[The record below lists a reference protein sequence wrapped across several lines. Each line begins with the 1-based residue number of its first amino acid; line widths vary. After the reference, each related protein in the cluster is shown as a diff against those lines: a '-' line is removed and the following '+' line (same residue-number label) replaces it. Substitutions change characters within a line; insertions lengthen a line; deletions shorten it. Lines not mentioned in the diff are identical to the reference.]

1 MADAVGLAA
10 ELDEPPVVDDA
21 VDHGGGHL
29 VVPEHRP
36 PPAELQIRGDHHRL
50 SLVCVGEDLEEQ
62 PRPVRVEREEPE
74 LVDDEQAGLADKRGL
89 PVEPP
94 VVAGAPQ
101 AHHERG
107 RREEARLEP
116 PLARQRAEGRRHV
129 RLAGADVAHEHE
141 VLPAPDEVEREQRL
155 APHALRPRHG
165 RPVVAVEGLGRR
177 QRAAPEQRRALRGLA
192 AGPLRLEVA
201 RGLATIWTILAG
213 TAPLSQP
220 GGKGHRRT
228 DRSAESWKRRR
239 AVHCHWTNRNTSPPF
254 PQLGKRL
261 PRAPGGAAV
270 AFG

>member
-129 RLAGADVAHEHE
+129 RLAGADVTHEHE

-201 RGLATIWTILAG
+201 RQVLHLFRGAEPRPLLQDGGGERALLAL
-213 TAPLSQP
+213 L
-220 GGKGHRRT
+220 
-228 DRSAESWKRRR
+228 
-239 AVHCHWTNRNTSPPF
+239 
-254 PQLGKRL
+254 
-261 PRAPGGAAV
+261 
-270 AFG
+270 